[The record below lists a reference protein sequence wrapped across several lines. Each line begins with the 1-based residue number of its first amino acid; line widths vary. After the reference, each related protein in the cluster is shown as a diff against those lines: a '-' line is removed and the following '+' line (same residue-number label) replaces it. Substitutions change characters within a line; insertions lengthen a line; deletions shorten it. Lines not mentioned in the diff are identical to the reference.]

1 MSNKEGG
8 GGRGRGRE
16 KKRRGRGE
24 EAAGSVAWGRQQQPL
39 QEDQAGQGR
48 RLEVGTG
55 ALWEEGGELEDC
67 GGHPGHRTPVCH

>member
-1 MSNKEGG
+1 MSKKEVGEG
-8 GGRGRGRE
+8 GRGRE

-24 EAAGSVAWGRQQQPL
+24 EAAGNVAWRRQQQPL

-48 RLEVGTG
+48 GLEVGTG

-67 GGHPGHRTPVCH
+67 GGHPGDRTPVCH